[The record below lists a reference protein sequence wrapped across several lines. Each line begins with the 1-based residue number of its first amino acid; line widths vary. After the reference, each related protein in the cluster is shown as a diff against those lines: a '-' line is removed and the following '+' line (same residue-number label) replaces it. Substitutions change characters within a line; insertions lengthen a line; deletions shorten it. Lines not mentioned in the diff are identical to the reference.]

1 MGTINSFLYIILYYI
16 VTFFVLFDRFCP
28 TVNVL
33 FRDERIAKICEHPRD
48 ANHGVCADERLG
60 QEQCDA
66 DPL

>member
-1 MGTINSFLYIILYYI
+1 MGAINSFLYYI

-66 DPL
+66 NPL

>member
-1 MGTINSFLYIILYYI
+1 MGRIYSFLYYK
-16 VTFFVLFDRFCP
+16 VTFFVLVDRFCP

-48 ANHGVCADERLG
+48 ANHGVCAYERLC

-66 DPL
+66 DTL